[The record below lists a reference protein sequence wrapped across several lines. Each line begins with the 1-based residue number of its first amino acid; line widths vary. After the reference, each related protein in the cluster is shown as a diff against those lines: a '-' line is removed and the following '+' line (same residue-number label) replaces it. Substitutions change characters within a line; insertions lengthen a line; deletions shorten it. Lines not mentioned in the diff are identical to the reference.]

1 MQESGSASD
10 AWSSVFSAPAAAT
23 TAAATTDVWGA
34 SDPFA
39 KQPLGK
45 LGGGVTTVD
54 LCINITE
61 AKSEPAIG
69 RVHDK
74 TQDVHV

>member
-45 LGGGVTTVD
+45 LGGGGG
-54 LCINITE
+54 
-61 AKSEPAIG
+61 G
-69 RVHDK
+69 RGLQQWTCVLILQK
-74 TQDVHV
+74 QKVSLQ